1 MNLQLQLLIDQ
12 AEDSIR
18 NLERCR
24 LVNTI
29 AGHNHVVIGPG
40 DFAIDFDFDSNGNGT
55 KTATRANMTP
65 LWKAPQF
72 TKKDAQILADAC
84 ECVGG
89 RSARAMFIN
98 DAVDLMVGLQRTLIE
113 RLHAMAA
120 NQATAE
126 A

>member
-18 NLERCR
+18 RMEACR

-29 AGHNHVVIGPG
+29 ASHNHVVISPG
-40 DFAIDFDFDSNGNGT
+40 DFAIDFGFEGNGNGT

-98 DAVDLMVGLQRTLIE
+98 DAVEMMVGMQRALIE
-113 RLHAMAA
+113 RLRTMAA
-120 NQATAE
+120 NQAPAE